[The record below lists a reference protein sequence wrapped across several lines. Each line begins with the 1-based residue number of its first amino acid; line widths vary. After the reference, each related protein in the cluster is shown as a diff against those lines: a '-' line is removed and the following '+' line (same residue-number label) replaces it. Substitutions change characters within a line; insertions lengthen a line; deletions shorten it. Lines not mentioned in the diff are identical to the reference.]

1 MKTFIITRML
11 AIGVTFFSI
20 SALAEVKVIGH
31 SSLKDATLSQDV
43 VTKLFLGKQDKFP
56 SGKKAVVIDQEPGED
71 IRDEFY
77 TKVIKKNPAQLKS
90 YWSRLIFTGQGL
102 PPKRVLDDDE
112 VLELISENPSLIGY
126 VSDEADVSGVKVLL
140 TVP

>member
-1 MKTFIITRML
+1 MKTSTITRML
-11 AIGVTFFSI
+11 TVGVTFFTLST
-20 SALAEVKVIGH
+20 LAEVNVIGH
-31 SSLKDATLSQDV
+31 SSIKEEGLSQDM
-43 VTKLFLGKQDKFP
+43 VTKLFLGKQDRLP

-77 TKVIKKNPAQLKS
+77 TKVVNKNSAQLKS

-112 VLELISENPSLIGY
+112 VLELITDNPNLIGY
-126 VSDEADVSGVKVLL
+126 VSGEADVSSVKVLFSM
-140 TVP
+140 P

>member
-1 MKTFIITRML
+1 MKTSTITCMF
-11 AIGVTFFSI
+11 AVGVTFFSL

-31 SSLKDATLSQDV
+31 SSMKDQTLSQEI

-71 IRDEFY
+71 IREEFY

-112 VLELISENPSLIGY
+112 VLELITDNPNLIGY
-126 VSDEADVSGVKVLL
+126 VSGEADVSGVKVLL
-140 TVP
+140 SLP

>member
-1 MKTFIITRML
+1 MKTFTTTRML
-11 AIGVTFFSI
+11 AIGVTFLSM
-20 SALAEVKVIGH
+20 SAIAEVKVIGH
-31 SSLKDATLSQDV
+31 SSLKDDAISKDI
-43 VTKLFLGKQDKFP
+43 VTRLFLGKQDKFP

-77 TKVIKKNPAQLKS
+77 TKVVNKNSAQLKS

-112 VLELISENPSLIGY
+112 VLELITENPSLIGY
-126 VSDEADVSGVKVLL
+126 VSGEADVSGVKVLL
-140 TVP
+140 SMP

>member
-1 MKTFIITRML
+1 MKTSTIKRML
-11 AIGVTFFSI
+11 AVGVTFFSL
-20 SALAEVKVIGH
+20 SALAEVKVIAH
-31 SSLKDATLSQDV
+31 SSLKDEALSQDI

-56 SGKKAVVIDQEPGED
+56 SGKRAVVIDQEPGED

-77 TKVIKKNPAQLKS
+77 IKVVKKNPAQLKS

-112 VLELISENPSLIGY
+112 VLELIIDNPNLIGY
-126 VSDEADVSGVKVLL
+126 VSGEADVSGVKVLFNM
-140 TVP
+140 P

>member
-1 MKTFIITRML
+1 MKTFTITRML

-20 SALAEVKVIGH
+20 SASAEVKVIGH
-31 SSLKDATLSQDV
+31 SNVKDGALSQDV
-43 VTKLFLGKQDKFP
+43 VTRLFLGKQDKFP
-56 SGKKAVVIDQEPGED
+56 SGKKVVVIDQEPGED

-112 VLELISENPSLIGY
+112 VLELIAENPSLIGY
-126 VSDEADVSGVKVLL
+126 VSGEADVSGVKVLL
-140 TVP
+140 SMP